1 MRSRLPGALA
11 WHRPSSSCA
20 QTSAFKPGGC
30 YFALAAAA
38 SPASVPNWDRCTS
51 SEPLPILM
59 TANATTDQDRFPD
72 EDRELPP
79 GRTRPAAADYDF
91 GRLWSIVWIS
101 ASRSCISEKRRTSST
116 FDLSPSLL

>member
-11 WHRPSSSCA
+11 GHRPSSSCA

-59 TANATTDQDRFPD
+59 TANATTDPKTDFPTRTENYLRD
-72 EDRELPP
+72 GLGRRPP
-79 GRTRPAAADYDF
+79 ITTLGDCGRSLGSPLRVLASLRSGEPARP
-91 GRLWSIVWIS
+91 SI
-101 ASRSCISEKRRTSST
+101 
-116 FDLSPSLL
+116 